1 MQDLISEIHT
11 AASPVW
17 ITVYLAITFSDK
29 SQPHS
34 AFSNWITPKHV
45 FTVTIIG
52 MCKSHAQPYTD
63 CQLPNHKTESVNLL
77 YKFLIII
84 NTWHKS
90 KLTYDRLS
98 TVFFPLYTI
107 TIVYTTFENSTGYLP
122 AVVCTDELAS
132 CHLLWVAVIVGLPW
146 KASPSKRLRSTQVQI
161 RWTLTPDL
169 KKLNVKTIYFH
180 KSIITV
186 WPNVETRQMQP
197 AFFKKIKMPFTALKR
212 SSLML
217 AYLALALRWRPSV
230 VYMFP
235 PSFVLC
241 C

>member
-1 MQDLISEIHT
+1 MSLLVGNWPQHKLQQSPARQRPAHARTHTQYTNIFFKPVKFKLFASAHTQFHMSAGSTIKSFTQKNLYDSMQDLISEIHT

-98 TVFFPLYTI
+98 F
-107 TIVYTTFENSTGYLP
+107 LP
-122 AVVCTDELAS
+122 ALY
-132 CHLLWVAVIVGLPW
+132 HNYRIYHIW
-146 KASPSKRLRSTQVQI
+146 
-161 RWTLTPDL
+161 
-169 KKLNVKTIYFH
+169 KLNLLFTSCSLYRWV
-180 KSIITV
+180 SVMSPTV
-186 WPNVETRQMQP
+186 SRCYRRV
-197 AFFKKIKMPFTALKR
+197 ALKTCSPFSFTIKEAAIHP
-212 SSLML
+212 SSN
-217 AYLALALRWRPSV
+217 
-230 VYMFP
+230 
-235 PSFVLC
+235 
-241 C
+241 